1 MLKLPSCNFHI
12 YSTYRHTLYHYRAAF
27 PLGPNSTKVGR
38 WHSSVNETPICTENK
53 QKLARRPCRIPTNL
67 ARVIIIMLGVAFCT
81 AHRYLNTNLRHA
93 KIIKK
98 QSPTGTNTPIKR
110 RRPDSSRPTPLSPTP
125 RPAPFWASS
134 GVTGVTH
141 WEFVFTLYS
150 PSFLFDFCFVAL
162 CSFVYIWALGEN
174 NFTGLS
180 VT

>member
-53 QKLARRPCRIPTNL
+53 QKLARKPRRIPTNL

-98 QSPTGTNTPIKR
+98 AITDGHQHTNQTTPARFIPPHPTIAVLGVKR
-110 RRPDSSRPTPLSPTP
+110 RHRRHALGICIYFIFSEFS
-125 RPAPFWASS
+125 FW
-134 GVTGVTH
+134 
-141 WEFVFTLYS
+141 
-150 PSFLFDFCFVAL
+150 FLFCGSVLL
-162 CSFVYIWALGEN
+162 CVYLSFRRK
-174 NFTGLS
+174 
-180 VT
+180 